1 VGVAEVRLKFV
12 EKAALSVGII
22 LAATPLIG
30 LTLNY
35 TPFGIRFS
43 SVLASPW
50 LLIAVSALTL

>member
-1 VGVAEVRLKFV
+1 MGVAEVRLKFV

-35 TPFGIRFS
+35 MPFGIRFS

-50 LLIAVSALTL
+50 LL